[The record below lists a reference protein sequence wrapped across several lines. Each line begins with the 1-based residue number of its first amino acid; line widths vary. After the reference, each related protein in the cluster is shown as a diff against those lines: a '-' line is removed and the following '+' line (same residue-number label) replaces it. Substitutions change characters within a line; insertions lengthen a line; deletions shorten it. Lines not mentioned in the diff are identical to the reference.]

1 MVVVEGV
8 ARKLNPN
15 TNIWEVSRPVLED
28 WINSTKGVK
37 AKVEDAIS
45 TSNEIISKIPDLPET
60 MERASYALKLISEG
74 KMSIVFNNNS
84 IENEK
89 NRIKSFRN
97 NIIITFFGVVILSL
111 IVF

>member
-1 MVVVEGV
+1 
-8 ARKLNPN
+8 
-15 TNIWEVSRPVLED
+15 
-28 WINSTKGVK
+28 
-37 AKVEDAIS
+37 
-45 TSNEIISKIPDLPET
+45 